1 MPLRRALAALLLF
14 APLAAHAQYSVAAVV
29 FENPA
34 PYTDAELLA
43 VSGLQTG
50 QMLVHDSLANAG
62 QHLLD
67 TGLFANV
74 EVSLSGDG
82 KARTVHVALQPTPL
96 AGLLPV
102 SFQNLVW
109 FTPDELTQGI
119 HAHVPLYRGAAPEAG
134 NLQDAIQT
142 ALQQMFTDKG
152 VTAKLT
158 YEVVAATAQHPVRV
172 VNYRVT
178 DPSVR
183 LVDVHLSVAAPT
195 EVTNQL
201 VPGLQKA
208 VNRATHVP
216 FNEGLTGQTI
226 EDLLLA
232 AARNFGY
239 VTAKLDHISRT
250 VAPADHSVAV
260 TYAARV
266 VPGDAYKV
274 SSFTWTPTPIYTS
287 SDFTRDAKLHAGDL
301 ANLYALNET
310 DAAITAAYLAKG
322 YMDVIV
328 VAPPV
333 LDEAAHTVAY
343 APQVIPGEVY
353 HLKTVT
359 ALNLSPEA
367 KTEFDRGWLMKPGD
381 PYSEAYVS
389 GFIQANTAL
398 QHLAKYAATFQA
410 SADPQTHLVDLTIT
424 FTPNSH

>member
-1 MPLRRALAALLLF
+1 
-14 APLAAHAQYSVAAVV
+14 
-29 FENPA
+29 
-34 PYTDAELLA
+34 
-43 VSGLQTG
+43 
-50 QMLVHDSLANAG
+50 
-62 QHLLD
+62 
-67 TGLFANV
+67 
-74 EVSLSGDG
+74 
-82 KARTVHVALQPTPL
+82 
-96 AGLLPV
+96 
-102 SFQNLVW
+102 
-109 FTPDELTQGI
+109 
-119 HAHVPLYRGAAPEAG
+119 VPLYRGAAPEAG

-142 ALQQMFTDKG
+142 ALQQMFAEKG
-152 VTAKLT
+152 VTARLT
-158 YEVVAATAQHPVRV
+158 YEVDAATAQHPARV
-172 VNYRVT
+172 VNFRVT
-178 DPSVR
+178 EPSVR
-183 LVDVHLSVAAPT
+183 LVDVHLSVAAPP

-239 VTAKLDHISRT
+239 VTANLDNISRT
-250 VAPADHSVAV
+250 VAPAAQGVAV
-260 TYAARV
+260 TYTARV
-266 VPGDAYKV
+266 VPGQAYKV
-274 SSFTWTPTPIYTS
+274 SAFTWEPTPIYTAA
-287 SDFTRDAKLHAGDL
+287 DFSRDAKLHAGDL

-310 DAAITAAYLAKG
+310 DALITAAYLAKG

-343 APQVIPGEVY
+343 APRVIPGEVY
-353 HLKTVT
+353 HLKSVT
-359 ALNLSPEA
+359 ALNLAPDA

-381 PYSEAYVS
+381 VYSDIYVS

-424 FTPNSH
+424 FTPNAH